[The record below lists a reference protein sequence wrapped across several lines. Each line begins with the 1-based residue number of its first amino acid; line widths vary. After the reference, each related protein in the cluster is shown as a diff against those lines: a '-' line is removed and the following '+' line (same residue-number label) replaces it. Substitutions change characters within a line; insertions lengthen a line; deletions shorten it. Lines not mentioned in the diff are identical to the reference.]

1 MSVAHANHPTGH
13 PGFDVSSIRAGFV
26 YRPPVSDPRLIRGAL
41 NGSRFIEQPHIRP
54 EVDAAR
60 AFVAGSAPALVEV
73 GFDHGRRLHSTA
85 LHNPDWRVLGLE
97 VRKQRVIEARERA
110 ERDGLTNVLPWR
122 MDARIVFAG
131 VFEPASLAV
140 VEVLF
145 PTPWWHA
152 KLRAKRLLIEPAFL
166 ADVARALEPG
176 GVLHI
181 ATDVPEYAAHIDGAL
196 ADCALTPVDRPAH
209 LPECT
214 QQSRREWKCA
224 RDGIPVH
231 RWYLQRPAPTDA
243 ARDTGCA

>member
-1 MSVAHANHPTGH
+1 MTE
-13 PGFDVSSIRAGFV
+13 
-26 YRPPVSDPRLIRGAL
+26 PRLIRGAL

-54 EVDAAR
+54 EVEAAR
-60 AFVAGSAPALVEV
+60 AFVAGGARVLVEV

-85 LHNPDWRVLGLE
+85 LHNPDWRVLGVE
-97 VRKQRVIEARERA
+97 VRKQRVQEARERA

-122 MDARIVFAG
+122 MDARIVFSG
-131 VFEPASLAV
+131 VLESASVTV

-166 ADVARALEPG
+166 VDVARVLKPG

-181 ATDVPEYAAHIDGAL
+181 ATDVPEYAAHIENAL
-196 ADCALTPVDRPAH
+196 AQSALLRVEPPVY

-224 RDGIPVH
+224 RHGIAVH
-231 RWYLQRPAPTDA
+231 RWYLQRQPL
-243 ARDTGCA
+243 

>member
-1 MSVAHANHPTGH
+1 MTES
-13 PGFDVSSIRAGFV
+13 
-26 YRPPVSDPRLIRGAL
+26 RLIHGAL

-60 AFVAGSAPALVEV
+60 AFVAGGERVLVEV

-85 LHNPDWRVLGLE
+85 LHNPGWRVLGVE
-97 VRKQRVIEARERA
+97 VRKQRVIEACERA
-110 ERDGLTNVLPWR
+110 ERDGLSNVLPWR

-131 VFEPASLAV
+131 VLDDASVDV

-152 KLRAKRLLIEPAFL
+152 KLRAKRLLVEPLFL
-166 ADVARALEPG
+166 ADVARVLKPG

-181 ATDVPEYAAHIDGAL
+181 ATDVPEYAARIDEALVKSAL
-196 ADCALTPVDRPAH
+196 ARVAPPAY

-214 QQSRREWKCA
+214 QQSRREWKCE
-224 RDGIPVH
+224 REGIAVH
-231 RWYLQRPAPTDA
+231 RWHLQRVGEDATGAASSTDSA
-243 ARDTGCA
+243 S